1 MDWDFVIKV
10 AVFTV
15 GVTSMVKQL
24 LSVQNAKLKI
34 LLTVIVGAVGGAL
47 LMLLPQEVFLTV
59 LGVSMGVV
67 FYDSVLKLMEGVL
80 KGAQR

>member
-34 LLTVIVGAVGGAL
+34 LLTVIVGAVGGTL

>member
-1 MDWDFVIKV
+1 MNWDFVIKV

-24 LSVQNAKLKI
+24 LEIKHAKLKI
-34 LLTVIVGAVGGAL
+34 LLTVVVGALGGAL
-47 LMLLPQEVFLTV
+47 LMFLPQEVFLTV

>member
-1 MDWDFVIKV
+1 MDWDFIIKV

-67 FYDSVLKLMEGVL
+67 FYDSVLKQWLL
-80 KGAQR
+80 LSKT